1 MYENVPDN
9 VLRNMLQRIHNS
21 LQSPEVFEDLP
32 YNPENQETFEEVCII
47 FFREVQEVIKT
58 LDEIDGINAQ
68 KERQ

>member
-1 MYENVPDN
+1 MYEKVPEN
-9 VLRNMLQRIHNS
+9 VLRRMLERIHNS

-32 YNPENQETFEEVCII
+32 YNPDNQKEFKEVCII
-47 FFREVQEVIKT
+47 FFREVQEVMKT